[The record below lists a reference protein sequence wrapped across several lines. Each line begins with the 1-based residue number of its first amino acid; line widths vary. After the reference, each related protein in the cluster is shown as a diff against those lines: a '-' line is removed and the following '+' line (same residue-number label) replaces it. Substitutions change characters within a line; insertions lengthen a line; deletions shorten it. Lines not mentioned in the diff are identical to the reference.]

1 MSVRGHDGA
10 PVSTRGRPRAPLADD
25 VRDRIADELIL
36 SGEVP
41 VGDLLPPEGRLA
53 TRYGVSHVT
62 VRASLRSLQEAGM
75 VRIRNGVGATV
86 LPISGTVTH
95 GFDRLVSLETFGREA
110 GHVIAN
116 AQVAWS
122 EEPADPV
129 TAQRLGRAVRTPM
142 VRAERV
148 KTVDGMAVAW
158 FVDRVPGDVLDAA
171 TLRAEYRGSILDI
184 LLIHRE
190 LGVAYEDADLL
201 PVALNREVADR
212 LEVPVGTVALYV
224 DALTFSFEGRALE
237 WAQSWLLPGHFHLCV
252 RRRPQAGGSRTGQLR

>member
-1 MSVRGHDGA
+1 M
-10 PVSTRGRPRAPLADD
+10 STRGRPRAPLADE

-41 VGDLLPPEGRLA
+41 TDGLLPPEGHLA
-53 TRYGVSHVT
+53 KRYGVSRVT

-75 VRIRNGVGATV
+75 VRIRNGVGTTV
-86 LPISGTVTH
+86 LPISASVTH

-110 GHVIAN
+110 GHIIEN

-122 EEPADPV
+122 EEPADPA
-129 TAQRLGRAVRTPM
+129 TAQRLGRAVGTSM

-148 KTVDGMAVAW
+148 KTVDGVAVAW
-158 FVDRVPGDVLDAA
+158 FVDKVPGDVLDAA
-171 TLRAEYRGSILDI
+171 TLRAEYRGSILDV
-184 LLIHRE
+184 LLIRRE

-201 PVALNREVADR
+201 PIALDREVADR
-212 LEVPVGTVALYV
+212 LDVPAGTVALYV

-237 WAQSWLLPGHFHLCV
+237 WAQSWLLPEHFRLCV
-252 RRRPQAGGSRTGQLR
+252 RRRPQAGSTQTFQVR